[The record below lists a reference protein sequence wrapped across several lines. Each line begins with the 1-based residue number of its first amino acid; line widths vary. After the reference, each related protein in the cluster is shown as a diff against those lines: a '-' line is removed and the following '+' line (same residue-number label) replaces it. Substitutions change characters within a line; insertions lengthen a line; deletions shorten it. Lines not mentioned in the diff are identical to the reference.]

1 MHPIVLLHSSSGVM
15 DEQSSGN
22 KLLLIPILE
31 NSGAIV
37 TKWNNK
43 SAQLGGNIL
52 ATSNVKLHNKMIN
65 ILKPFEK
72 K

>member
-1 MHPIVLLHSSSGVM
+1 M
-15 DEQSSGN
+15 DAVIEAN
-22 KLLLIPILE
+22 LKPYDILPLIPILE